1 MREIHGSTTS
11 PDLFSLSFSIN
22 YINYIICNAISSEF
36 FAFFFSHFKDDRK
49 LSEKLFDGN
58 EGTNYHQFRYFF
70 MFLRNRKIRN
80 PNVYIYERE
89 VILHNFSVTWTRT
102 GTSKDT
108 LARNTRHGAR
118 TTGKLTGPSTVV
130 AAYDQINGRE
140 KEREGEGGS
149 ISGMQI
155 LNELMKIK
163 NTPGEGVRLISK
175 TSCPPSPLYPWPR
188 SRGFLAEAAI
198 VSRYRFNGVNSNGPP
213 TAKFQRL

>member
-1 MREIHGSTTS
+1 
-11 PDLFSLSFSIN
+11 
-22 YINYIICNAISSEF
+22 
-36 FAFFFSHFKDDRK
+36 
-49 LSEKLFDGN
+49 
-58 EGTNYHQFRYFF
+58 

-80 PNVYIYERE
+80 PNVYMYERE
-89 VILHNFSVTWTRT
+89 VILHNFSVTWTRM

-198 VSRYRFNGVNSNGPP
+198 VSRYRFNGVNSTGPP